1 MDANDFP
8 RLFYTSMPSS
18 STSTHRIDRLSSSSS
33 STFRRDDF
41 RRHSTTTSSA
51 KFSTI
56 SIGESVKL
64 EEENG
69 EIPEKFVQ
77 EEDTVVKT
85 EETRVSDCDFS
96 LTFYTAHV
104 TSSSMLSRG
113 DSSSIN
119 NKTFTPDDHYSNPSD
134 KRREVPSIRSTSS
147 NSSSFGGHVAFVD
160 EPSEENQR
168 QQQQYQQHQFQ
179 LPTLLVTSTPS
190 TVFDQND
197 DDVFTSPYHPPNR
210 QYSSSSEMSGLS
222 FQLQSGI
229 HKKSIA
235 VEGNEIALR
244 DLRNEAFQFVKEIY
258 PEKKCGS
265 LEDYILLYK
274 HDLRSINILQLI
286 TTSSD
291 VTDGTLV
298 EIVIGSCPQNERI
311 VVHPHT
317 LFVHSYKVPTFCDF
331 CGELLFGLVKQG
343 LKCFGCG
350 LNYHKRC
357 ASKIPNNC
365 NGSKQRRPS
374 AIPLSPSNSNILNL
388 NERRQSRRD
397 SCLEALD
404 AARPS
409 STLGGAAT
417 PNIFITSDDCGDPVG
432 GNFLQMPRK
441 DRSCSWSGRPLWME
455 IAEATRVKVPHTFQ
469 VHSYKLPTVCQHCKK
484 LLKGLLRQGMQCRDC
499 KYNCHKKCSEHVAKD
514 CSGNTKASQFFLG
527 TADDGVSEDRDDD
540 LSLRSGSGGHKKAQ
554 NTPSAPLQ
562 GSEGS
567 GSPGGAVVSFAQGL
581 SNAPD
586 DDVISSESANIPLMR
601 VVMSKKQTKRK
612 NNKLLKEGWIVHY
625 TDQQNMRKKHYW
637 RLDTKGI
644 TMYQDENTTRYYKE
658 IPLNEILG
666 VMTSSPE
673 KSSEYLF
680 EIRTGACVYFVSG
693 SPADEKSSGSLDA
706 QSWTTAI
713 QSALMPVTPQ
723 SSVVGGKRVDKLKV
737 PTEGETGHLGAKI
750 QTEQEFSQL
759 YQIFAEEVL
768 GSGQFGTVYGGIH
781 RRNGQHVAVKL
792 IDKLKFPPNK
802 EDLLR
807 AEVQILEQVD
817 HPGVVHFMQM
827 LETTDR
833 IFVVMEK
840 LKGDMLEMILSSE
853 KGRLSERTTQFL
865 VAQIL
870 EALRYL
876 HHQNIVHCDLKPE
889 NILLNSNSDFP
900 QVKLCDFGFARIIG
914 EKSFRRS
921 VVGTPA
927 YLAPEVLRNKGFN
940 RSLDMW
946 SVGVIVYVSLSGTFP
961 FNEDEDIN
969 DQIQNAEFMYPP
981 SPWKEISEN
990 AIEFING
997 LLQVKMSKRYTVAKA
1012 QSHIW
1017 MQNYTIWSDL
1027 RVLEKAVG
1035 QRFVTHESDDSRWHA
1050 YEKEHNVTPVYV

>member
-104 TSSSMLSRG
+104 TSSSMLSARKSKRSRG

-527 TADDGVSEDRDDD
+527 TADDGTSLSGSMDNLRMCSVPFGSDQSTSGVSEDRDDD

-680 EIRTGACVYFVSG
+680 EIRTGACVYFVC
-693 SPADEKSSGSLDA
+693 
-706 QSWTTAI
+706 
-713 QSALMPVTPQ
+713 
-723 SSVVGGKRVDKLKV
+723 
-737 PTEGETGHLGAKI
+737 
-750 QTEQEFSQL
+750 EF
-759 YQIFAEEVL
+759 F
-768 GSGQFGTVYGGIH
+768 
-781 RRNGQHVAVKL
+781 
-792 IDKLKFPPNK
+792 
-802 EDLLR
+802 
-807 AEVQILEQVD
+807 
-817 HPGVVHFMQM
+817 
-827 LETTDR
+827 
-833 IFVVMEK
+833 
-840 LKGDMLEMILSSE
+840 
-853 KGRLSERTTQFL
+853 
-865 VAQIL
+865 
-870 EALRYL
+870 
-876 HHQNIVHCDLKPE
+876 
-889 NILLNSNSDFP
+889 
-900 QVKLCDFGFARIIG
+900 
-914 EKSFRRS
+914 
-921 VVGTPA
+921 
-927 YLAPEVLRNKGFN
+927 
-940 RSLDMW
+940 
-946 SVGVIVYVSLSGTFP
+946 
-961 FNEDEDIN
+961 
-969 DQIQNAEFMYPP
+969 
-981 SPWKEISEN
+981 
-990 AIEFING
+990 
-997 LLQVKMSKRYTVAKA
+997 
-1012 QSHIW
+1012 
-1017 MQNYTIWSDL
+1017 
-1027 RVLEKAVG
+1027 
-1035 QRFVTHESDDSRWHA
+1035 
-1050 YEKEHNVTPVYV
+1050 

>member
-1 MDANDFP
+1 MILNILRLPHADEPTTSQSANDYPLVHFSP
-8 RLFYTSMPSS
+8 RRHQKFRTIISVGDSDVIKDSSMTDEELYNIIHASPIARKPSTVSSTDSGYLGSSGASS
-18 STSTHRIDRLSSSSS
+18 SCVRSREGSTVS
-33 STFRRDDF
+33 STITVDRTRRGG
-41 RRHSTTTSSA
+41 STTSSEGNSEA
-51 KFSTI
+51 DSEKSYSSFS
-56 SIGESVKL
+56 SIASTASKYLGRAADCLVLMTKRNGWSGGDR
-64 EEENG
+64 EEE
-69 EIPEKFVQ
+69 E
-77 EEDTVVKT
+77 EEDDD
-85 EETRVSDCDFS
+85 EE
-96 LTFYTAHV
+96 
-104 TSSSMLSRG
+104 
-113 DSSSIN
+113 
-119 NKTFTPDDHYSNPSD
+119 
-134 KRREVPSIRSTSS
+134 
-147 NSSSFGGHVAFVD
+147 
-160 EPSEENQR
+160 
-168 QQQQYQQHQFQ
+168 
-179 LPTLLVTSTPS
+179 
-190 TVFDQND
+190 
-197 DDVFTSPYHPPNR
+197 
-210 QYSSSSEMSGLS
+210 
-222 FQLQSGI
+222 
-229 HKKSIA
+229 
-235 VEGNEIALR
+235 
-244 DLRNEAFQFVKEIY
+244 
-258 PEKKCGS
+258 
-265 LEDYILLYK
+265 
-274 HDLRSINILQLI
+274 
-286 TTSSD
+286 
-291 VTDGTLV
+291 
-298 EIVIGSCPQNERI
+298 
-311 VVHPHT
+311 
-317 LFVHSYKVPTFCDF
+317 
-331 CGELLFGLVKQG
+331 
-343 LKCFGCG
+343 
-350 LNYHKRC
+350 
-357 ASKIPNNC
+357 
-365 NGSKQRRPS
+365 
-374 AIPLSPSNSNILNL
+374 
-388 NERRQSRRD
+388 
-397 SCLEALD
+397 
-404 AARPS
+404 
-409 STLGGAAT
+409 
-417 PNIFITSDDCGDPVG
+417 IF
-432 GNFLQMPRK
+432 R
-441 DRSCSWSGRPLWME
+441 
-455 IAEATRVKVPHTFQ
+455 A
-469 VHSYKLPTVCQHCKK
+469 
-484 LLKGLLRQGMQCRDC
+484 
-499 KYNCHKKCSEHVAKD
+499 
-514 CSGNTKASQFFLG
+514 
-527 TADDGVSEDRDDD
+527 
-540 LSLRSGSGGHKKAQ
+540 
-554 NTPSAPLQ
+554 
-562 GSEGS
+562 
-567 GSPGGAVVSFAQGL
+567 
-581 SNAPD
+581 
-586 DDVISSESANIPLMR
+586 
-601 VVMSKKQTKRK
+601 
-612 NNKLLKEGWIVHY
+612 
-625 TDQQNMRKKHYW
+625 
-637 RLDTKGI
+637 
-644 TMYQDENTTRYYKE
+644 
-658 IPLNEILG
+658 
-666 VMTSSPE
+666 
-673 KSSEYLF
+673 
-680 EIRTGACVYFVSG
+680 G
-693 SPADEKSSGSLDA
+693 SPADEKGSGTLDA

-1012 QSHIW
+1012 QSQIW
-1017 MQNYTIWSDL
+1017 MQNYTLWSDL

-1035 QRFVTHESDDSRWHA
+1035 QRFVTHESDDVRWHA